1 MRNQW
6 LRSLLLCQD
15 TPSHQPYVTQV
26 NHHLRSFTSALV
38 RPRAPHVTPKPF
50 PLHRHFTSPPEV
62 AVDPPKP
69 PSDQATL
76 LADAFA
82 KPGRSSD
89 EIKLDLDSKS
99 VVVTLDLV
107 LRVLKDPD
115 TDTDVAKRVLNWA
128 LENEL
133 FACAS
138 KNNNTS
144 EGSDLENICSSISM
158 TVRGESWGDDVE
170 KKLRELNVEFSSDLV
185 ADVLENLELEPN
197 KALIFFR
204 WVEESHLFKHDER
217 SYNAIAKSIEQR
229 R

>member
-1 MRNQW
+1 MAAISSPLPRHSISST
-6 LRSLLLCQD
+6 LRYPGKSSSPLLHFC
-15 TPSHQPYVTQV
+15 TCPPTC
-26 NHHLRSFTSALV
+26 TSRDPETLSI
-38 RPRAPHVTPKPF
+38 
-50 PLHRHFTSPPEV
+50 TSPPEV